1 VTRRRHIDQAHA
13 TLIDGVKG
21 ALAAHADAARA
32 PAMQAYMKS
41 AMPYRGVPAPVMRRA
56 CRTVFAAHPLDSFEV
71 WQATVLRLW
80 RSASYRE
87 ERYAAIEL
95 TGQRRYASYQMMA
108 ALPMYEEMIVACAWW
123 DYVDAI
129 AIHRLGAVLRREPA
143 DMRERMLGWSRSPDV
158 WKRRSAILCQVSFKR
173 DTDRE
178 LLFGCI
184 EPNFDDRAFFI
195 RKAIGWALRSYA
207 WVDPDEV
214 VRFVCAHEQRLS
226 PLSRREA
233 LKNIS
238 RMMND
243 E

>member
-1 VTRRRHIDQAHA
+1 MDRA
-13 TLIDGVKG
+13 DGVLIHEVKR
-21 ALAAHADAARA
+21 ALAVHADAARA

-41 AMPYRGVPAPVMRRA
+41 AMPYRGVPAPVMRRT
-56 CRTVFAAHPLDSFEV
+56 CRTVFIAHPLDSFAM
-71 WQATVLRLW
+71 WRATVLQLW

-95 TGQRRYASYQMMA
+95 SGQRRYASYQAMA
-108 ALPMYEEMIVACAWW
+108 ALPMYEEMIVSGAWW
-123 DYVDAI
+123 DYVDAL
-129 AIHRLGAVLRREPA
+129 AIHRLGAVLRHEPA
-143 DMRERMLGWSRSPDV
+143 AMRDRMLAWSRSPDL

-173 DTDRE
+173 DTDLE
-178 LLFGCI
+178 LLYGCI
-184 EPNFDDRAFFI
+184 EPNLDDRTFFI

-214 VRFVCAHEQRLS
+214 VRYVREHEHRLS

-233 LKNIS
+233 LKNIN
-238 RMMND
+238 RTMND